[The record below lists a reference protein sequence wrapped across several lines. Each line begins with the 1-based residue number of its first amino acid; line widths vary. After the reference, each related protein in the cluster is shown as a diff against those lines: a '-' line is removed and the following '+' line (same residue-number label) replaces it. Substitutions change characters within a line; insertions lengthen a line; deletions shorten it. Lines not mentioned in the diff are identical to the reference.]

1 MRYQSTFCV
10 ELRIEFI
17 VMDIILVKER
27 MYLPVATADDV
38 TSGRELHLKEGERRL
53 STPEY

>member
-10 ELRIEFI
+10 ELRIDFI
-17 VMDIILVKER
+17 VMDIILEKKR

-38 TSGRELHLKEGERRL
+38 TSGRELHLKEGNDG
-53 STPEY
+53 

>member
-1 MRYQSTFCV
+1 MRYQSTFC
-10 ELRIEFI
+10 EKLRIEFI
-17 VMDIILVKER
+17 VMVLEKKR